1 MKYMLDTNICIYI
14 IKEKPLIVKEKFSTL
29 KIGDIGISSITTSEL
44 FYGVSKSQN
53 RIQNRNAL
61 DGFLL
66 PLMIADYDYEA
77 SIYYGEVRGS
87 LEKAGKMIGPLDLQ
101 IAAHALSLGVTLV
114 TNNIKEF
121 ERVEGLKL
129 ENWV

>member
-14 IKEKPLIVKEKFSTL
+14 IKNKPSIVRERFETL
-29 KIGDIGISSITTSEL
+29 NIGDVGVSSITTSEL
-44 FYGVSKSQN
+44 FYGVFKSQS
-53 RIQNRNAL
+53 RIQNRKAL

-66 PLMIADYDYEA
+66 PLMIAEYDYDA
-77 SIYYGEVRGS
+77 SIYYGEVRAS
-87 LEKAGKMIGPLDLQ
+87 LEKSGNIIGPLDLQ

-114 TNNIKEF
+114 TNNTKEF

-129 ENWV
+129 ENWA

>member
-14 IKEKPLIVKEKFSTL
+14 IKNKPSIVRERFETL
-29 KIGDIGISSITTSEL
+29 KIGDIGLSSITTSEL
-44 FYGVSKSQN
+44 FYGVFKSQN

-61 DGFLL
+61 DRFLL
-66 PLMIADYDYEA
+66 PLMIAEYDYDA
-77 SIYYGEVRGS
+77 SIYYGEVRVS
-87 LEKAGKMIGPLDLQ
+87 LEKSGNIIGPLDLQ

-121 ERVEGLKL
+121 ERVDGLKL

>member
-14 IKEKPLIVKEKFSTL
+14 IKNNPAIVRERFETL
-29 KIGDIGISSITTSEL
+29 NIGDIGVSSITSSEL
-44 FYGVSKSQN
+44 FYGVFKSQN
-53 RIQNRNAL
+53 RIQNRKAL

-66 PLMIADYDYEA
+66 PLMIDEYDYDA
-77 SIYYGEVRGS
+77 SIYYGEVRAS
-87 LEKAGKMIGPLDLQ
+87 LEKSGNIIGPLDLQ

-121 ERVEGLKL
+121 ERVEGLRL

>member
-14 IKEKPLIVKEKFSTL
+14 IKEKPPIAKERFSTL
-29 KIGDIGISSITTSEL
+29 KIGDVGISSITTSEL

-66 PLMIADYDYEA
+66 SLMIADYDYEA
-77 SIYYGEVRGS
+77 SIHCGEVRAT
-87 LEKAGKMIGPLDLQ
+87 LEKAGKIIGPLDLQ

-114 TNNIKEF
+114 TNNVKEF